1 MTGFPRV
8 ESVKRRVRHSRGFT
22 LLEMMVATTIMAI
35 AVVGLM
41 SGLAS
46 ATRNAARLQDYDR
59 AVQLARVRMNELLL
73 DRSLP
78 RTSSDRG
85 PVRPGR
91 GRRAGS
97 GLAGAADAHFEM
109 PPVARANDTSR
120 STASSWKSGGPAAAQ
135 RRTFTLDAFRPRVLT
150 AEDIA
155 ALPVGAPMT

>member
-1 MTGFPRV
+1 
-8 ESVKRRVRHSRGFT
+8 VRHSRGFT
-22 LLEMMVATTIMAI
+22 LLEMVVATTIMAV

-59 AVQLARVRMNELLL
+59 AVQLRRVRMNELLL

-78 RTSSDRG
+78 RDMLIEG
-85 PVRPGR
+85 PFDPTAAGGLEAGWQVRL
-91 GRRAGS
+91 S
-97 GLAGAADAHFEM
+97 TYEM
-109 PPVARANDTSR
+109 PPVARANDTALDR
-120 STASSWKSGGPAAAQ
+120 IELRVWWTSGAQ

-155 ALPVGAPMT
+155 ALPAGASQ

>member
-1 MTGFPRV
+1 MKHR
-8 ESVKRRVRHSRGFT
+8 RGFT
-22 LLEMMVATTIMAI
+22 LLEMIVATTIMAI

-73 DRSLP
+73 DRTLP
-78 RTSSDRG
+78 QN
-85 PVRPGR
+85 VRIDGLFDPAVSG
-91 GRRAGS
+91 GMEAGWQAQLS
-97 GLAGAADAHFEM
+97 MYER
-109 PPVARANDTSR
+109 PPVARVNDTALDR
-120 STASSWKSGGPAAAQ
+120 IELQIWWTSGEQ

-155 ALPVGAPMT
+155 RLPAGSAQ